1 MRPQNRGA
9 ELKDMAEFTG
19 QGNFL
24 RMPRKF
30 LVLLMLMAFLA
41 SPAAGFDT
49 FWHNE
54 AMRKVGDEF
63 SFSEDARK
71 IMQLGNF
78 SPDFFGPVAEFAGNG
93 LPGKGM
99 EGLNQYLAKN
109 AQDRA
114 AAIFL
119 HFDNLNGEL
128 DRNSKFDFIF
138 TRLLQNT
145 QAALAAYYKQTD
157 ADERTRKVMVLI
169 TLGASLHAV
178 QDFYSHSNWV
188 HQDFDGTKVKLV
200 PLPGG
205 GHRAPTWFEFRG
217 QSGEPDQWPFLVKTG
232 TYPPVADSVGTH
244 THMNHDNSRLIYKEY
259 ETAGQPLLSQAHY
272 HTAGAVPALEQDAAS
287 VTAHQ
292 QFAFNTAVAASTEW
306 VRKVKENAEAKVAIE
321 FAQGWQ
327 LKLKEPKLAKELEAG
342 LATQLALS
350 CAAGKW
356 DGEDPPGDRGV
367 LCKTVLDK
375 AISATSS
382 SAGARLQ
389 ALIIGLATRAAFPYA
404 LKYTGKFWEV
414 HGQYH
419 LLDKLTA
426 GIAAE
431 NGHYSL
437 QK

>member
-1 MRPQNRGA
+1 M
-9 ELKDMAEFTG
+9 L
-19 QGNFL
+19 
-24 RMPRKF
+24 RKF
-30 LVLLMLMAFLA
+30 VVLLMLMAFLA

-54 AMRKVGDEF
+54 AIRKVGDEF
-63 SFSEDARK
+63 GFSEDARK

-78 SPDFFGPVAEFAGNG
+78 SPDFFGPVAEFAGNN

-99 EGLNQYLAKN
+99 DALNQYLAQN

-114 AAIFL
+114 SAVFL

-138 TRLLQNT
+138 AHLLQNT
-145 QAALAAYYKQTD
+145 QAALAAYYKQAD
-157 ADERTRKVMVLI
+157 ADERTRKTMVLI

-200 PLPGG
+200 GLPGG
-205 GHRAPTWFEFRG
+205 GHRAPTWFEFRS
-217 QSGEPDQWPFLVKTG
+217 QANDPDQWPFQVKTG
-232 TYPPVADSVGTH
+232 IYPPVTGSVYTH
-244 THMNHDNSRLIYKEY
+244 THMNHDNSRLTYKEY

-272 HTAGAVPALEQDAAS
+272 HTSGAAPALEQDAAS

-292 QFAFNTAVAASTEW
+292 QFAWNTAVAASTEW
-306 VRKVKENAEAKVAIE
+306 TRKIEENADARAAIE
-321 FAQGWQ
+321 FAKGWQ
-327 LKLKEPKLAKELEAG
+327 LKLSEPKLAKELEAG
-342 LATQLALS
+342 LITQLALS

-375 AISATSS
+375 AIGATSS
-382 SAGARLQ
+382 STGAKIQ
-389 ALIIGLATRAAFPYA
+389 NIIIGLVTRTAFPYA

-419 LLDKLTA
+419 LLQRLAA
-426 GIAAE
+426 GIGSE

-437 QK
+437 QN